1 MDFNTLIEIIE
12 EAGYTPYSYSGRGM
26 YGDRCVGFTVDKD
39 IGIFRAIANLIRES
53 IFLDNCSNGEHYRS
67 DQLLTAIELGNVKT
81 DNMGLDTVV
90 YFPRVT
96 WEGE

>member
-26 YGDRCVGFTVDKD
+26 YGDRCVGFTTDGPLLATIATIINEVAYIHGHETEDK
-39 IGIFRAIANLIRES
+39 IFEFAAVLK
-53 IFLDNCSNGEHYRS
+53 Y
-67 DQLLTAIELGNVKT
+67 AAT
-81 DNMGLDTVV
+81 DNMGLSTVV

>member
-12 EAGYTPYSYSGRGM
+12 EAGYSAYSYSGRGM
-26 YGDRCVGFTVDKD
+26 YGDRCVGFTTDTS
-39 IGIFRAIANLIRES
+39 ILATIANLIRES